1 MIRVIRILA
10 RITPRDVHL
19 AGGQV
24 NDESADRAFTVQRVN
39 TGDVVVADRIGQV
52 HMILLDRL

>member
-10 RITPRDVHL
+10 WIPPGNVHL

-24 NDESADRAFTVQRVN
+24 NDHCRDGALAVHGINAF
-39 TGDVVVADRIGQV
+39 DVVIADRIRQV
-52 HMILLDRL
+52 DVVLLYGL